1 MRDSDGRACYRP
13 WLTRGRAGVPLVSVS
28 APAPYHLDKGGPV
41 PTKRQFD
48 LVLIMLIL
56 WSPAKGLLKMTAA
69 RHASTDTGAPRAVA
83 KAAEVI
89 L

>member
-1 MRDSDGRACYRP
+1 M
-13 WLTRGRAGVPLVSVS
+13 
-28 APAPYHLDKGGPV
+28 

-48 LVLIMLIL
+48 LLVIVLIL
-56 WSPAKGLLKMTAA
+56 WSPAKGLAKMVAA
-69 RHASTDTGAPRAVA
+69 RHASTDTGAAKKVA

>member
-1 MRDSDGRACYRP
+1 M
-13 WLTRGRAGVPLVSVS
+13 
-28 APAPYHLDKGGPV
+28 

-48 LVLIMLIL
+48 LVLIMMIL
-56 WSPAKGLLKMTAA
+56 WAPAKGLLKMSAA
-69 RHASTDTGAPRAVA
+69 RHASTDTGAARSVA

>member
-1 MRDSDGRACYRP
+1 M
-13 WLTRGRAGVPLVSVS
+13 
-28 APAPYHLDKGGPV
+28 

-56 WSPAKGLLKMTAA
+56 WSPAKALLKVTAA
-69 RHASTDTGAPRAVA
+69 RHASTDTGAPRVVA

>member
-1 MRDSDGRACYRP
+1 M
-13 WLTRGRAGVPLVSVS
+13 
-28 APAPYHLDKGGPV
+28 

-56 WSPAKGLLKMTAA
+56 WAPAKGLLKMSAA
-69 RHASTDTGAPRAVA
+69 RHASNDTGAAKTVA

>member
-1 MRDSDGRACYRP
+1 M
-13 WLTRGRAGVPLVSVS
+13 
-28 APAPYHLDKGGPV
+28 

-48 LVLIMLIL
+48 MVLIMLIL
-56 WSPAKGLLKMTAA
+56 WAPAKSLLKMSAA
-69 RHASTDTGAPRAVA
+69 RHASTDTGAAQRVA